1 MKLLKKSYVM
11 LGLGMFLLAV
21 GARAETEWTNKFE
34 AGYNKG
40 FFIKTQDEK
49 FKLSITGYTQLM
61 YELEKF
67 ENDSKDNINTFRVR
81 RARLTFSGNTFTK
94 KLTYKFQLDLTKPQL
109 LDAFYQYAAFGES
122 LNVRIGQWTIPMNR
136 QQLVSSS
143 KQQFNDRSLAS
154 KEFIPGTEIDA
165 DKDGVV
171 EKTNKDGRDIGI
183 GVNGKLFNKK
193 LDYEVA
199 IMNGN
204 GVNTVNVNNEL
215 MYAGRVSYNVMGDYG
230 YSESDL
236 DHSDDP
242 AVFVGGHGIYNV
254 GEITQNKQIFGGF
267 ESGLKWKGLS
277 VQGELMLR
285 NTNATGVKDKN
296 DYGYY
301 TQAGYFVVPKK
312 LEVAARASQ
321 VFYDGPRND
330 KAEFSLGVNYFVFKQ
345 NVKLQG
351 DYSWMPDN
359 TKTGV
364 DNNHRVRLKLQAS
377 F

>member
-1 MKLLKKSYVM
+1 MKLLKKICLGS
-11 LGLGMFLLAV
+11 GLGVCLLASGV
-21 GARAETEWTNKFE
+21 RAETTWTDKFE

-40 FFIKTQDEK
+40 FFIKTQDDK
-49 FKLSITGYTQLM
+49 FKLNITGYTQLM

-67 ENDSKDNINTFRVR
+67 ENDSKNNINTFRVR

-109 LDAFYQYAAFGES
+109 LDGFYEYAAFGDA
-122 LNVRIGQWTIPMNR
+122 LHIKVGQWTIPMNR
-136 QQLVSSS
+136 QQIVSSS

-154 KEFIPGTEIDA
+154 AEFIPGIEIDA

-171 EKTNKDGRDIGI
+171 EKTNKDGRDIGL
-183 GVNGKLFNKK
+183 GVNGKVLNKK
-193 LDYEVA
+193 LEYEVA
-199 IMNGN
+199 AMNGS
-204 GVNTVNVNNEL
+204 GINTTNVNNEF
-215 MYAGRVSYNVMGDYG
+215 MYAGRVSYNILGEYG
-230 YSESDL
+230 YAESDI
-236 DHSDDP
+236 DRSDDP

-254 GEITQNKQIFGGF
+254 GEITQNKIIQGGV

-285 NTNATGVKDKN
+285 NTNAIVAKDKN

-301 TQAGYFVVPKK
+301 AQAGYFVVPKK

-321 VFYDGPRND
+321 VFFDGPRND
-330 KAEFSLGVNYFVFKQ
+330 KAEFSLGVNYFIFKQ
-345 NVKLQG
+345 GVKLQG
-351 DYSWMPDN
+351 DYSWLPEN
-359 TKTGV
+359 TSTGV
-364 DNNHRVRLKLQAS
+364 ENNHRMRVKLQAS